1 MRGIHKEDLALAC
14 GGLRRA
20 GLELTG
26 KELQLKLRIDFGGQW
41 RGFLERKSH
50 LLEHAAALAL
60 AEAHT
65 AQRLNARAP
74 LLGIG
79 HRRDTK
85 RALQALPKWQQGAG
99 GPVVAIREH
108 FGQTALEILLE
119 IGHERGRTQS
129 QGLDNEAMSRPFVMH
144 AQGKELL
151 FMPLGY
157 VRIIQRFANV
167 LNLLGAQMQFDHAPA
182 LLHTERC
189 K

>member
-1 MRGIHKEDLALAC
+1 VRGIHKEDLALAC

-41 RGFLERKSH
+41 RGFLERESH
-50 LLEHAAALAL
+50 LLEHVAALAL
-60 AEAHT
+60 AEEHT
-65 AQRLNARAP
+65 AQRLNARDTF
-74 LLGIG
+74 LGLG
-79 HRRDTK
+79 HWRDAK
-85 RALQALPKWQQGAG
+85 RALQALPELQQGAG
-99 GPVVAIREH
+99 GPVVMIREH
-108 FGQTALEILLE
+108 FGQTALEI
-119 IGHERGRTQS
+119 GHERGRTQP
-129 QGLDNEAMSRPFVMH
+129 QAIDDEAMRLPFVMH

-151 FMPLGY
+151 LMPLGY